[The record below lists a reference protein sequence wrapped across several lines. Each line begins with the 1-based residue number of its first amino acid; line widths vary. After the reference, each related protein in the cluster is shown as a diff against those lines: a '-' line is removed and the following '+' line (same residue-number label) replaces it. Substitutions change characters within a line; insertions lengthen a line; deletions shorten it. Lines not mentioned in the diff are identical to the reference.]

1 MICHKHKCIFIHV
14 PKTGGTS
21 IEWALQNKKV
31 PIEQKHKTSNEICE
45 LHPVAWEQYFKFTV
59 VRNPWDWLVSWY
71 YWRKLVKKMSF
82 KEFLLNYNLSKKYD
96 YLPDVINFTNYLTID
111 DKLVMDRTC
120 RFENLQHDFPVVCD
134 ELNINATLPH
144 KNKTNHKHYTE
155 YYDDETRT
163 IVAEKYA
170 KDIEY
175 FGYRFGE

>member
-1 MICHKHKCIFIHV
+1 
-14 PKTGGTS
+14 
-21 IEWALQNKKV
+21 
-31 PIEQKHKTSNEICE
+31 
-45 LHPVAWEQYFKFTV
+45 
-59 VRNPWDWLVSWY
+59 
-71 YWRKLVKKMSF
+71 MSF